1 MTKRI
6 WMIQLLVC
14 SAEIAEETEQ
24 NQVFFAKFLMD
35 CIEEDILLD
44 EKVDKDPFDTIEG
57 NTAVCLYDA

>member
-1 MTKRI
+1 
-6 WMIQLLVC
+6 MIQLLVC

-24 NQVFFAKFLMD
+24 NQVFIATFLMD

-44 EKVDKDPFDTIEG
+44 EKVDEDPFDTIEG